1 MPTDDEIRFRAHQ
14 LCEEAGKL
22 ERRKREFWYQAE
34 QELQHN
40 ELSTIS
46 RKALSIKLRPRT
58 LRFLARR

>member
-40 ELSTIS
+40 ETQPNQPKGSVD
-46 RKALSIKLRPRT
+46 
-58 LRFLARR
+58 